1 MLVQQVW
8 FAQSSHSNANS
19 NDENLTCTSVHDSN
33 LRQNMQ
39 GLNQN
44 IIHYV
49 EAMLLIFTTSPPLCA
64 HTETH
69 THVPFFQV
77 VILLILIP
85 TIYLWDM
92 QHPDLLG
99 PVPSQVPPRVLP
111 HTCVFHR
118 LSSLMIF
125 TVVFASWW
133 LESSST
139 EHKKIKNRKAGL
151 SSNAKTSVGAFM
163 VSHMEPGY
171 FAHVSAFP
179 QRCPHIICV
188 QPCHLHRSVCTHTYK
203 KKKKNYIHISML
215 SWVCERQM
223 GVNWKRV

>member
-1 MLVQQVW
+1 MLKQCSW
-8 FAQSSHSNANS
+8 FLQPHHPSVHTQRPTRMFLSFRWLSCSSWSPPYIS
-19 NDENLTCTSVHDSN
+19 EICSILTCWALFR
-33 LRQNMQ
+33 LRCLQ
-39 GLNQN
+39 GFYHTPVCSTGCPHWWFLLLSLPPGGWRAAAQN
-44 IIHYV
+44 I
-49 EAMLLIFTTSPPLCA
+49 
-64 HTETH
+64 
-69 THVPFFQV
+69 
-77 VILLILIP
+77 
-85 TIYLWDM
+85 
-92 QHPDLLG
+92 
-99 PVPSQVPPRVLP
+99 
-111 HTCVFHR
+111 
-118 LSSLMIF
+118 
-125 TVVFASWW
+125 
-133 LESSST
+133 
-139 EHKKIKNRKAGL
+139 KKKKNRKAGL